1 MIAPTSVAPEILFL
15 FTGQL
20 QIDALLCSFPILIA
34 HSVSPKREQKTLR
47 LRLRAAAHPP
57 IILSVQMLQ
66 KPAPYSLRLIAQIG
80 LFSATASVQGG
91 LLPELPQATS
101 PVALS
106 AASDPNTGK
115 SGFRYQGKNTPPVI
129 RVQPGS
135 TLNVEYKNDL
145 AAQSKEDCFGHPC
158 MQMTNLHFHGLHVSP
173 NAPQDDVLDMMASP
187 GETLHYA
194 VQVAPQQPPGLYW
207 YHTHS
212 HGESYIQDLD
222 GMSGAIVV
230 EGIERYAPEVQN
242 MRERILVLR
251 DLVLANDGAERK
263 KVMDSVAMQTTRCGT
278 APEKPEAAF
287 TVNGTLRP
295 KIDIAPGERQFWRI
309 VNASPDLYADLEVD
323 GVSLDVVAVDGMPL
337 AYHDPSIRNRSMSH
351 VLLPPAGRVEAI
363 VTGPPANSH
372 AALRSRCFDTGP
384 DGDSNPA
391 MVLADLVSAPSS
403 NPRTLAALGGAPV
416 YATFSPTVLKRVETS
431 EPQFVVTFTEDKQGF
446 YINGQK
452 FEMNSGPMLTVDV
465 GSLQH
470 WRVTN
475 STKEVHPFH
484 IHQVHFLAYRVGD
497 KPVKDPVWL
506 DTVNVSYGSSV
517 DLVMDFTDP
526 IIRGMSLFHCHLLKH
541 EDKGMMAKILF
552 R

>member
-1 MIAPTSVAPEILFL
+1 VRIFFKLAVGTAFWIASIVF
-15 FTGQL
+15 
-20 QIDALLCSFPILIA
+20 
-34 HSVSPKREQKTLR
+34 V
-47 LRLRAAAHPP
+47 
-57 IILSVQMLQ
+57 
-66 KPAPYSLRLIAQIG
+66 
-80 LFSATASVQGG
+80 ATASGQDAT
-91 LLPELPQATS
+91 LPELPQAST
-101 PVALS
+101 PVSLV
-106 AASDPNTGK
+106 AASDPVSGK
-115 SGFRYQGKNTPPVI
+115 SEFRYRGNNTPPVI
-129 RVQPGS
+129 RTQPG
-135 TLNVEYKNDL
+135 TVLNVEYKNEL

-187 GETLHYA
+187 GETLHYS
-194 VQVAPQQPPGLYW
+194 VQVPPQQSPGLYW

-230 EGIERYAPEVQN
+230 EGIERYAPEVRN

-251 DLVLANDGAERK
+251 DLVLPNDDAKRK
-263 KVMDSVAMQTTRCGT
+263 TVMDSVAMQTTQCGS
-278 APEKPEAAF
+278 APGKPERAF

-323 GVSLDVVAVDGMPL
+323 SASFEVVALDGMPL
-337 AYHDPSIRNRSMSH
+337 AYHDPSIRTRSMSQ
-351 VLLPPAGRVEAI
+351 VLVPPAGRLEAI
-363 VTGPPANSH
+363 VTGPPADSH

-384 DGDSNPA
+384 DGDPNPA
-391 MVLADLVSAPSS
+391 MVLANIVSAPPS
-403 NPRTLAALGGAPV
+403 TLQARPPSGRAPV
-416 YATFSPTVLKRVETS
+416 HAKFSSAVLKRVKTS
-431 EPQFVVTFTEDKQGF
+431 EPQFVVNFTEDKQGF

-470 WRVTN
+470 WRVMN
-475 STKEVHPFH
+475 PTKEVHPFH
-484 IHQVHFLAYRVGD
+484 IHQVHFLVYRVGEN
-497 KPVKDPVWL
+497 PVKDPVWL
-506 DTVNVSYGSSV
+506 DTVNVPYGSSV

>member
-1 MIAPTSVAPEILFL
+1 MPIV
-15 FTGQL
+15 G
-20 QIDALLCSFPILIA
+20 LL
-34 HSVSPKREQKTLR
+34 V
-47 LRLRAAAHPP
+47 
-57 IILSVQMLQ
+57 
-66 KPAPYSLRLIAQIG
+66 
-80 LFSATASVQGG
+80 ATASAQDR
-91 LLPELPQATS
+91 LLPDLPQARS
-101 PVALS
+101 PLTLV
-106 AASDPNTGK
+106 AASDPATGK
-115 SGFRYQGKNTPPVI
+115 SEFRYQGNNTPPVI
-129 RVQPGS
+129 RVQPG
-135 TLNVEYKNDL
+135 TVLNVEYKNEL

-173 NAPQDDVLDMMASP
+173 KAPQDDVLDMMASP
-187 GETLHYA
+187 GETLHYS
-194 VQVAPQQPPGLYW
+194 VQVPSQQPPGLYW

-230 EGIERYAPEVQN
+230 EGIERYVPDVLN

-251 DLVLANDGAERK
+251 DLVLPTDAAKRK
-263 KVMDSVAMQTTRCGT
+263 AVMQSVAMQTTKCGT
-278 APEKPEAAF
+278 ANEKPDAAF

-309 VNASPDLYADLEVD
+309 VNASPDLYADLE
-323 GVSLDVVAVDGMPL
+323 LDSGSFEVVALDGMPL
-337 AYHDPSIRNRSMSH
+337 AYHDPAIRTRSMNH
-351 VLLPPAGRVEAI
+351 VLVPPAGRVEAI
-363 VTGPPANSH
+363 VTGPPADSH

-391 MVLADLVSAPSS
+391 MVLADVVSTPPS
-403 NPRTLAALGGAPV
+403 NVQTLPALGGAPV
-416 YATFSPTVLKRVETS
+416 YAKFPSATVERVETS
-431 EPQFVVTFTEDKQGF
+431 QPQFVVTFTEDKQGF

-452 FEMNSGPMLTVDV
+452 FEMSSGPMLTVDV

-484 IHQVHFLAYRVGD
+484 IHQAHFLTYAVDG
-497 KPVKDPVWL
+497 KPVKDPVWV
-506 DTVNVSYGSSV
+506 DTVNVPYGGSV

>member
-1 MIAPTSVAPEILFL
+1 M
-15 FTGQL
+15 
-20 QIDALLCSFPILIA
+20 QI
-34 HSVSPKREQKTLR
+34 
-47 LRLRAAAHPP
+47 
-57 IILSVQMLQ
+57 LQ
-66 KPAPYSLRLIAQIG
+66 KLVPYTFRWIANIG
-80 LFSATASVQGG
+80 LLVTTASTQDGI
-91 LLPELPQATS
+91 LPELPQTHS
-101 PVALS
+101 PVALV
-106 AASDPNTGK
+106 AASDPVSGK
-115 SGFRYQGKNTPPVI
+115 SGFQYQGNKTPPVI
-129 RVQPGS
+129 RVEPG
-135 TLNVEYKNDL
+135 TVLNVEYKNEL
-145 AAQSKEDCFGHPC
+145 AAQSREDCFGHPC
-158 MQMTNLHFHGLHVSP
+158 MNMTNLHFHGLHVSP

-187 GETLHYA
+187 GETLHYS
-194 VQVAPQQPPGLYW
+194 VEVPPQQPPGLYW

-230 EGIERYAPEVQN
+230 EGIERYAPEVRD

-251 DLVLANDGAERK
+251 NLVLPTDTAQRRS
-263 KVMDSVAMQTTRCGT
+263 VMESVAMQTTQCGT
-278 APEKPEAAF
+278 ATEKPEAAF

-309 VNASPDLYADLEVD
+309 VNASPDLYADLELD
-323 GVSLDVVAVDGMPL
+323 SGSLEVVALDGMPL
-337 AYHDPSIRNRSMSH
+337 AYHDPSIRTRSMSH

-363 VTGPPANSH
+363 VTGTRAVSH
-372 AALRSRCFDTGP
+372 SALRTRCFDTGS
-384 DGDSNPA
+384 DGDTNPA
-391 MVLADLVSAPSS
+391 MVLADVVSGPSS
-403 NPRTLAALGGAPV
+403 NIEARTAIGGP
-416 YATFSPTVLKRVETS
+416 PTYVNFKPAVLKNVEAAK
-431 EPQFVVTFTEDKQGF
+431 PQFVVDFTEDKQGF

-484 IHQVHFLAYRVGD
+484 IHQVHFLVYAVDG

-506 DTVNVSYGSSV
+506 DTVNVPYGRSV